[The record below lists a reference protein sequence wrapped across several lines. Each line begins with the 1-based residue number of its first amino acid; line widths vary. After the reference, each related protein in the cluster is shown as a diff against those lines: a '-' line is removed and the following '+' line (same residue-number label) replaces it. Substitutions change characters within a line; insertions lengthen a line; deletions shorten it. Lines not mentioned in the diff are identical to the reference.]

1 MEDFHK
7 LFYEEAGDLINSLEE
22 NLMLLEED
30 LSNTEIINE
39 VFRIMHSL
47 KGSGAMFGYNNLSS
61 FTHELESLYD
71 KVRSKTIPLTANIIN
86 FTINSTDHIKALLK
100 GDDDEDIIKKS
111 RLFLNQMEL
120 FSSKNETSPKSNEK
134 ITQQTEASKKP
145 QLGKKLYFIL
155 FDPNP
160 NILNDGT
167 NPLYLLDELSDLG
180 NAIIKTNYKD
190 LPQLED
196 IDVDKCYFKW
206 EIILSST
213 EDFNTI
219 EDVFIFVQ
227 DDSLVEIELISEKDV
242 FSVPDVEE
250 KIRDLFLSNK
260 QSVKG
265 IKRLIKLYE
274 ADVVEYDQLDE
285 DEIVIDSTET
295 EETPLVIQEESVSTT
310 TQTQENIIANPEF
323 KIPETLK
330 IDTVKV
336 SSKKLDSLINLVSEF
351 VTTQA
356 RLHNIA
362 SNNKSA
368 ELNALSEDF
377 QLLSRQFRDVAF
389 DMRLIPVHTMIIK
402 FKRLIRDLSKSLG
415 KKVQFITEGTET
427 ELDKNII
434 STLSDPIMHIIRN
447 SIDHGIE
454 KPETRIKSG
463 KPETGTIKLKAE
475 YSGAYILISIED
487 DGAGIDPEIIA
498 KKAIEKKLIDDTTN
512 LSMDEIYD
520 LLLLPGFSTSEKVT
534 DVSGRG
540 VGMDVVK
547 RNIDDLRGEVKI
559 SSEKGSG
566 TKITIKLPLTLSII
580 DGLLVGVNN
589 SKYILPLASVLKIY
603 KVSNDEIEKAYKN
616 IIDIEGVQ
624 YPFINL
630 IEQFANS
637 DNTESIKHF
646 ITVNYHDKIVGLIV
660 NELYSEYQAVL
671 KPIDKVLNHTEMFSG
686 ASILGDGKVA
696 MVIDTNKLIHHFT
709 N

>member
-30 LSNTEIINE
+30 LSNTEVINE

-47 KGSGAMFGYNNLSS
+47 KGSGAMFGYNNLSN

-71 KVRSKTIPLTANIIN
+71 KVRSKTIPLTTNIVN
-86 FTINSTDHIKALLK
+86 FTIDSTDHIKALLK
-100 GDDDEDIIKKS
+100 GDDDEETINNSKT
-111 RLFLNQMEL
+111 FLKQMES
-120 FSSKNETSPKSNEK
+120 FSSSNEN
-134 ITQQTEASKKP
+134 KP
-145 QLGKKLYFIL
+145 QVTEQRNEINNDHNQPQTDKKLYSIQFE
-155 FDPNP
+155 PNP

-180 NAIIKTNYKD
+180 NAIIKTNFKD
-190 LPQLED
+190 LPLLED
-196 IDVDKCYFKW
+196 LDVDKCYFKW
-206 EIILSST
+206 EIILSTT
-213 EDFNTI
+213 EDQSTI

-227 DDSLVEIELISEKDV
+227 NDSDLEIELISERDV
-242 FSVPDVEE
+242 FSVADVEE
-250 KIRDLFLSNK
+250 KIRDLFLNNK
-260 QSVKG
+260 QNLKG

-274 ADVVEYDQLDE
+274 SDVTEVKQTE
-285 DEIVIDSTET
+285 DKTV
-295 EETPLVIQEESVSTT
+295 TPAVKQEAPPLPKE
-310 TQTQENIIANPEF
+310 TQETSISTPEI
-323 KIPETLK
+323 KIPDAIK

-362 SNNKSA
+362 NVNMSA
-368 ELNALSEDF
+368 ELIALSEDF
-377 QLLSRQFRDVAF
+377 QQLSRQFRDVAF
-389 DMRLIPVHTMIIK
+389 DMRLIPVHTMVVK

-434 STLSDPIMHIIRN
+434 SSLSDPIMHILRN
-447 SIDHGIE
+447 SLDHGIE
-454 KPETRIKSG
+454 NPDIRVNNG
-463 KPETGTIKLKAE
+463 KREVGTIKLKAE

-487 DGAGIDPEIIA
+487 DGAGIDPDIIT
-498 KKAIEKKLIDDTTN
+498 KKAIEKKLIDDTSK
-512 LSMDEIYD
+512 LSMDEIYN
-520 LLLLPGFSTSEKVT
+520 LLLMPGFSTSEKVT

-547 RNIDDLRGEVKI
+547 RNIDDLRGEVNI
-559 SSEKGSG
+559 TSEKGSG

-603 KVSNDEIEKAYKN
+603 KVSNTEIESAYKN

-630 IEQFANS
+630 IEQFADS
-637 DNTESIKHF
+637 DKTDTINHF

-671 KPIDKVLNHTEMFSG
+671 KPIDKVLKHTEMFSG

-696 MVIDTNKLIHHFT
+696 MVIDTNKLINHFT

>member
-30 LSNTEIINE
+30 LSNTEVVNE

-71 KVRSKTIPLTANIIN
+71 KVRSKSIPLTSNIIN

-100 GDDDEDIIKKS
+100 GDEDEDIVKAS
-111 RLFLNQMEL
+111 NLFLNQIEQ
-120 FSSKNETSPKSNEK
+120 FSSPKENEK
-134 ITQQTEASKKP
+134 NTKENSPQETHTQKKP
-145 QLGKKLYFIL
+145 QINKKLYLIQFE
-155 FDPNP
+155 PNP

-180 NAIIKTNYKD
+180 DAIIKTNYRD
-190 LPQLED
+190 LPPLED
-196 IDVDKCYFKW
+196 LDVDKCYFKW
-206 EIILSST
+206 DIILSST
-213 EDFNTI
+213 EDLSTI

-227 DDSLVEIELISEKDV
+227 DDSQLEIELISEKDV
-242 FSVPDVEE
+242 FSVVDVEE
-250 KIRDLFLSNK
+250 KIKDLFLNNK
-260 QSVKG
+260 QSIKG

-274 ADVVEYDQLDE
+274 SDVEEVEEEKQLVA
-285 DEIVIDSTET
+285 EIKTEAPPLPQDATIST
-295 EETPLVIQEESVSTT
+295 
-310 TQTQENIIANPEF
+310 PEV
-323 KIPETLK
+323 KIPEALK

-362 SNNKSA
+362 TTNKSA

-377 QLLSRQFRDVAF
+377 QQLSRQFRDVAF
-389 DMRLIPVHTMIIK
+389 DMRLIPVHTMVIK

-454 KPETRIKSG
+454 DPQSRLNNG
-463 KPETGTIKLKAE
+463 KTETGTIKLKAE

-487 DGAGIDPEIIA
+487 DGAGIDPEIIT
-498 KKAIEKKLIDDTTN
+498 KKAIEKKLIDDATN
-512 LSMDEIYD
+512 LSTEEVNN

-547 RNIDDLRGEVKI
+547 RNIDDLRGEVSI
-559 SSEKGSG
+559 SSEKGTG

-603 KVSNDEIEKAYKN
+603 KVSNAEIEKAYKN

-630 IEQFANS
+630 IEHFADS
-637 DNTESIKHF
+637 DNADSVKHF
-646 ITVNYHDKIVGLIV
+646 ITVNYQDKNVGLIV

-671 KPIDKVLNHTEMFSG
+671 KPIDKVLKHTEMFSG

-696 MVIDTNKLIHHFT
+696 MVIDTNKLINHFT

>member
-30 LSNTEIINE
+30 LSNTEVVNE

-47 KGSGAMFGYNNLSS
+47 KGSGAMFGYDNLSH
-61 FTHELESLYD
+61 FTHELETLYD
-71 KVRSKTIPLTANIIN
+71 KVRSKTIPLTTHIVNL
-86 FTINSTDHIKALLK
+86 TINSIDHINAFLK
-100 GDDDEDIIKKS
+100 EDDNEDIINKGKA
-111 RLFLNQMEL
+111 FLQQIEL
-120 FSSKNETSPKSNEK
+120 SSSKDDKTEVNEKSNLTDNDK
-134 ITQQTEASKKP
+134 IKP
-145 QLGKKLYFIL
+145 QLNKKLYLIQFE
-155 FDPNP
+155 PNP
-160 NILNDGT
+160 DILNDGT

-180 NAIIKTNYKD
+180 DAIIKTNYKN
-190 LPQLED
+190 LPQIED
-196 IDVDKCYFKW
+196 LDVDKCYFKW

-213 EDFNTI
+213 ESRTTI
-219 EDVFIFVQ
+219 EDVFIFVA
-227 DDSLVEIELISEKDV
+227 DDSHLEIEIISEKDV
-242 FSVPDVEE
+242 FSVADVED
-250 KIRDLFLSNK
+250 KIKDLFLNNK
-260 QSVKG
+260 QSIKG
-265 IKRLIKLYE
+265 IKKLIKLYE
-274 ADVVEYDQLDE
+274 ADVVEAEEINDE
-285 DEIVIDSTET
+285 VVVSVGKEDTL
-295 EETPLVIQEESVSTT
+295 PLIQEAKQETT
-310 TQTQENIIANPEF
+310 PRSNV
-323 KIPETLK
+323 KIPEAIK

-362 SNNKSA
+362 SSNKSV

-389 DMRLIPVHTMIIK
+389 EMRLIPVHTMVVK
-402 FKRLIRDLSKSLG
+402 FKRLVRDLSKSLG
-415 KKVQFITEGTET
+415 KKVQFIAEGTET

-434 STLSDPIMHIIRN
+434 SSLSDPIMHIIRN

-454 KPETRIKSG
+454 SPDKRLNSG
-463 KPETGTIKLKAE
+463 KAETGTIKLKAE

-487 DGAGIDPEIIA
+487 DGAGIDQEIIT
-498 KKAIEKKLIDDTTN
+498 KKAIEKNLIEESAKL
-512 LSMDEIYD
+512 SKDEVYN
-520 LLLLPGFSTSEKVT
+520 LLLLPGFSTSKKVT

-547 RNIDDLRGEVKI
+547 RNIDDLRGEVNI
-559 SSEKGSG
+559 NSEKGSG

-589 SKYILPLASVLKIY
+589 SKYILPLTSVLKIY
-603 KVSNDEIEKAYKN
+603 KVSNAEIENAYKN
-616 IIDIEGVQ
+616 IIDIEGIQ

-630 IEQFANS
+630 TDKFADAHKDKSVN
-637 DNTESIKHF
+637 HF

-671 KPIDKVLNHTEMFSG
+671 KPIDKLLKHTEMFSG

-696 MVIDTNKLIHHFT
+696 MVIDTNKLITHFT